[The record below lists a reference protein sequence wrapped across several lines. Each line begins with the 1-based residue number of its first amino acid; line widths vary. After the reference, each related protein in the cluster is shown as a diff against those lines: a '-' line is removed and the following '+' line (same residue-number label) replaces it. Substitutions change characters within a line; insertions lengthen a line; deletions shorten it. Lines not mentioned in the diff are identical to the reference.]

1 MSYSASLRERV
12 TKRGISYDV
21 RFRHEGKQRTVSF
34 TDGREARVW
43 LSYVK
48 QHGPEQALSWLQQD
62 TKAGT
67 PTVAEYAETY
77 IGSKSGVE
85 GKTLDHY
92 RMFMRISIG
101 PTFGHLPL
109 DMVTADM
116 VAAWVNEQS
125 NPTKPNP
132 VTGKLPKALA
142 AKTIKNRHGFLY
154 AMFQHAVKR
163 GIIARNPCDG
173 THMPSSEHREMTFLS
188 SEEYARF
195 LAYIPEP
202 WKPLVQL
209 LAATGMRWGEATALR
224 PGDFDLEA
232 GVVRVSRAWKDSKAK
247 GRYLGAPKTRK
258 SKRTV
263 AIPSGLA
270 DVVRPLVD
278 ARGEFVFTNRHGQP
292 IIQQTFHK
300 EVWAPARNLANGRPA
315 FDTSRPVDKW
325 TPTRGGHT
333 WTAKPAPPRE
343 RLHKEPRIHDLRHT
357 HASWLIN
364 AGVPLPVIQQR
375 LGHESITTTVDRY
388 GHLSPDNLTM
398 AAIATQVAMSSAMPD
413 TPKALAEVE

>member
-1 MSYSASLRERV
+1 MTYSASMRERV
-12 TKRGISYDV
+12 TKRGMSYDV

-43 LSYVK
+43 MAYVK
-48 QHGPEQALSWLQQD
+48 QHGPDQALSWLQQD

-77 IGSKSGVE
+77 ISGKSGVE

-92 RMFMRISIG
+92 RMFMRLTIG

-125 NPTKPNP
+125 NPSKADPL
-132 VTGKLPKALA
+132 TGKLPRALA

-154 AMFQHAVKR
+154 AMFQHAVQR
-163 GIIARNPCDG
+163 GVIDRNPCDG
-173 THMPSSEHREMTFLS
+173 TNMPESEHREMTFLS
-188 SEEYARF
+188 SEEYAR
-195 LAYIPEP
+195 LLGYIPP
-202 WKPLVQL
+202 YWQPLVQL
-209 LAATGMRWGEATALR
+209 LAATGMRWSEATALR
-224 PGDFDLEA
+224 PGDFDLTA
-232 GVVRVSRAWKDSKAK
+232 GIVRVSRAWKDSKAK

-258 SKRTV
+258 SKRTI
-263 AIPSGLA
+263 AIPAGLV

-278 ARGEFVFTNRHGQP
+278 ARGEFVFTNRHGNP
-292 IIQQTFHK
+292 IIQQTFYK
-300 EVWAPARNLANGRPA
+300 EVWDPARRLANGLTA
-315 FDTSRPVDKW
+315 FDTNRSSKW
-325 TPTRGGHT
+325 TPKVGGHLWEAT
-333 WTAKPAPPRE
+333 PAAAAE
-343 RLHKEPRIHDLRHT
+343 RLHKTPRIHDLRHT

-398 AAIATQVAMSSAMPD
+398 AAIATQVAMAGALPD
-413 TPKALAEVE
+413 TLKAIA